1 MKGAEILK
9 SIIRFIISAMIER
22 VYNVEG
28 KEVKVLMDIIVDN
41 PPQVV
46 IAIRSDRETIR
57 KYQNEDG
64 TEFMFGIDLR
74 DLLDLILSKFV
85 PSGMIRD

>member
-1 MKGAEILK
+1 LKGAEILK

-28 KEVKVLMDIIVDN
+28 KEVKVLLDIIVGN

-46 IAIRSDRETIR
+46 VDIIADRETIR

-64 TEFMFGIDLR
+64 TEFVFGIDLG
-74 DLLDLILSKFV
+74 DLLDLIRSKFV
-85 PSGMIRD
+85 PSGIIRD

>member
-1 MKGAEILK
+1 
-9 SIIRFIISAMIER
+9 MIER

-28 KEVKVLMDIIVDN
+28 KEVKVLLDIVIDN

-64 TEFMFGIDLR
+64 TEFVFGIKLE
-74 DLLDLILSKFV
+74 DLLELILSMFV

>member
-1 MKGAEILK
+1 LKGAEILK

-28 KEVKVLMDIIVDN
+28 KEVKVLLDIIVGN

-46 IAIRSDRETIR
+46 VDIIADRETIR

-64 TEFMFGIDLR
+64 TEFVFGIKLE
-74 DLLDLILSKFV
+74 DLLELILSKFV

>member
-1 MKGAEILK
+1 
-9 SIIRFIISAMIER
+9 MIER

-28 KEVKVLMDIIVDN
+28 KEVKVLLDIIPGN

-46 IAIRSDRETIR
+46 IMIIADRETIK

-64 TEFMFGIDLR
+64 TEFVFGIDLT
-74 DLLDLILSKFV
+74 DLLDLIRSKFV
-85 PSGMIRD
+85 PSGIIRD

>member
-1 MKGAEILK
+1 
-9 SIIRFIISAMIER
+9 MIER

-28 KEVKVLMDIIVDN
+28 KEVKVLLDIITGN

-46 IAIRSDRETIR
+46 IVIIADRETIK

-64 TEFMFGIDLR
+64 TEFVFGIDLT
-74 DLLDLILSKFV
+74 DLLDLIRSKFV
-85 PSGMIRD
+85 PSGIIRD

>member
-1 MKGAEILK
+1 
-9 SIIRFIISAMIER
+9 MIER

-28 KEVKVLMDIIVDN
+28 KEVKVLLDIIVGN

-46 IAIRSDRETIR
+46 VDIIADRETIR

-64 TEFMFGIDLR
+64 TEFVFGIKLE
-74 DLLDLILSKFV
+74 DLLELILSKFV

>member
-1 MKGAEILK
+1 LKGAEILK

>member
-1 MKGAEILK
+1 
-9 SIIRFIISAMIER
+9 MIER

-28 KEVKVLMDIIVDN
+28 KEVKVLMDIVVDN

-57 KYQNEDG
+57 KYQNKDG
-64 TEFMFGIDLR
+64 TEFVFGIDLR

>member
-1 MKGAEILK
+1 
-9 SIIRFIISAMIER
+9 MIER

-28 KEVKVLMDIIVDN
+28 KEVKVRLDIITGN

-46 IAIRSDRETIR
+46 IEIIADRETIK
-57 KYQNEDG
+57 KYQNDDG
-64 TEFMFGIDLR
+64 TEFVFGIDLT
-74 DLLDLILSKFV
+74 DLLDLIRSKFV

>member
-1 MKGAEILK
+1 
-9 SIIRFIISAMIER
+9 MIER

-28 KEVKVLMDIIVDN
+28 KEVKVRLGVIVGN

-46 IAIRSDRETIR
+46 IDIIADRETIK

-64 TEFMFGIDLR
+64 TEFVFGIDLR

-85 PSGMIRD
+85 PSGIIRD

>member
-1 MKGAEILK
+1 
-9 SIIRFIISAMIER
+9 MIER

>member
-1 MKGAEILK
+1 LKGAEILK
-9 SIIRFIISAMIER
+9 PFIRFIIPAMIER

-28 KEVKVLMDIIVDN
+28 KEVKVLMDIVVDN

-46 IAIRSDRETIR
+46 IAIRSDRETIK
-57 KYQNEDG
+57 KYQNKDG
-64 TEFMFGIDLR
+64 TEFVFGIDLR